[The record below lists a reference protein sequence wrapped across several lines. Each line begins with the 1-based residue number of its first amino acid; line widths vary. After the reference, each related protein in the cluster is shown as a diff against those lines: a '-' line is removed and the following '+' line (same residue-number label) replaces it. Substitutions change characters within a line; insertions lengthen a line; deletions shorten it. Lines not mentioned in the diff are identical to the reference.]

1 MRKGFT
7 TAARRHLLRTASLL
21 AAGAALPRLSFAQQP
36 DPFPNRPIRLV
47 VPFGPGST
55 ADFLARTVANAAPA
69 TLGQPMVVE
78 NRPGAGGIIGADI
91 VAKSPPDGYTIVLG
105 TVASHAVSAAMTTS
119 PLPYDLLN
127 DFDALTALVNAPNIV
142 LINSRIP
149 ARTLP
154 EYLDWARRQGR
165 STFVSGGNGTTSHL
179 VGEVLRVR
187 QCVPLEHVPYRA
199 FGPALTDVLSGTI
212 DMLSYQ
218 IPATLPHIASGA
230 LRPLAAATRERVG
243 LMADLPTVSELLG
256 DNDFDFSAWF
266 GTFVPARTPRPVID
280 RLDRA
285 IQAALASP
293 ELRNALPAQG
303 LEPLGW
309 GADRFGPFFRAEVP
323 RWANI
328 VRLTGMTMN

>member
-1 MRKGFT
+1 MADGIT
-7 TAARRHLLRTASLL
+7 SVPRRALLR
-21 AAGAALPRLSFAQQP
+21 GAALGAGALGARAGLAQQAP
-36 DPFPNRPIRLV
+36 PFPSRPIRFV

-55 ADFLARTVANAAPA
+55 ADFLARSIANSASPI
-69 TLGQPMVVE
+69 LGQPLVVE

-91 VAKSPPDGYTIVLG
+91 VAKAPADGYTICLG
-105 TVASHAVSAAMTTS
+105 TIASHAVSAAMATS

-127 DFDALTALVNAPNIV
+127 DFDALTNLVNAPNIILV
-142 LINSRIP
+142 NAQVP
-149 ARTLP
+149 ARTLA
-154 EYLDWARRQGR
+154 EYLDWARQRGR

-187 QCVPLEHVPYRA
+187 YNVPLEHVPYRA
-199 FGPALTDVLSGTI
+199 FGPALTDVLNGTI

-230 LRPLAAATRERVG
+230 LRPLAAATATRVS
-243 LMADLPTVSELLG
+243 LMPDLPTVAELLR

-266 GTFVPARTPRPVID
+266 GSFVPARTPAPVIA
-280 RLDRA
+280 RLNEA
-285 IQAALASP
+285 MQAALASP

-309 GADRFGPFFRAEVP
+309 GPERFGPFFRAEVP
-323 RWANI
+323 RWREI
-328 VRLTGMTMN
+328 VRLTGTKMN